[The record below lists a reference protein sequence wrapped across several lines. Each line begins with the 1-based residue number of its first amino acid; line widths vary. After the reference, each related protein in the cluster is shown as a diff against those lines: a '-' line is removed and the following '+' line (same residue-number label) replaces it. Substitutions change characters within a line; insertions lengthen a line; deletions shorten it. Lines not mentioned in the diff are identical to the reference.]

1 MYQTKHF
8 DFKAYG
14 AFFAFGQKQFDEQK
28 VEGVEYVA
36 DGTGLIMPKNRAKEI
51 IEAQHNRYVQE
62 AKNRLEADG
71 IDNIIKFELNNHE
84 CYYTGDISPLE
95 FLIDEYGITWDKIR
109 DIFKAQS
116 LLSNQAIDE

>member
-1 MYQTKHF
+1 M
-8 DFKAYG
+8 
-14 AFFAFGQKQFDEQK
+14 
-28 VEGVEYVA
+28 
-36 DGTGLIMPKNRAKEI
+36 
-51 IEAQHNRYVQE
+51 EAQHNRYVQE
-62 AKNRLEADG
+62 AKNRLDADG